1 MKIRIFLT
9 LIVASISAVVC
20 HAQSTA
26 TTTTTNTN
34 QVWLTAHQSA
44 YAAAAGGNL
53 SLATTYVGQAVSA
66 RQAVRGV
73 PVETGEEWARISF
86 ELREGLDPTH
96 AQAASAQAIS
106 VLAGV
111 EAGTSTDYAV
121 WAATL
126 EGNLYERVNHD
137 RTKARAAYVRALQKN
152 PNSQAAAAGV
162 ARIDLQDAVTAVK
175 IKEQQVLQQ
184 APKTGN

>member
-1 MKIRIFLT
+1 LVDSASIRIRCGGWWQF
-9 LIVASISAVVC
+9 ISGDNLC
-20 HAQSTA
+20 WT
-26 TTTTTNTN
+26 
-34 QVWLTAHQSA
+34 
-44 YAAAAGGNL
+44 GGFG
-53 SLATTYVGQAVSA
+53 TPG
-66 RQAVRGV
+66 RQRRSCR
-73 PVETGEEWARISF
+73 TGEEWARISF